1 MKENTYGERRIQI
14 SADQVEI
21 YTTHLVKIL
30 PLPEN
35 IMFYRRRKDILK
47 ESLYGSIKSKNVQE
61 IRTSVLML
69 YIIKAVS
76 TTQHVDYM
84 ERGNMY
90 YLP

>member
-1 MKENTYGERRIQI
+1 
-14 SADQVEI
+14 
-21 YTTHLVKIL
+21 
-30 PLPEN
+30 
-35 IMFYRRRKDILK
+35 MFYRRPKDILK
-47 ESLYGSIKSKNVQE
+47 ASLYGSIKSKNVQE

-69 YIIKAVS
+69 YIIKFVS